1 MPRDATLED
10 VARQAGV
17 SLATASRVLNGS
29 TRQVGRALRERVEQ
43 AAAELGYTTNRA
55 AQALARSASD
65 ILGLVVHDL
74 SDPYFAVVANA
85 VVRAAERHGLS
96 VMVGTTFRD
105 PEAEI
110 GYVATLRAQRVRAIV
125 LAGSRIADPRV
136 TERLRKEIDRF
147 QSTGGRAALI
157 GQDLLGVDTVVPD
170 NRAGARALAVSL
182 AELGHSRFAILTG
195 PSTLLTAVDRVTGFT
210 EGLASAGLPAPLL
223 IPGPFDRDGGYA
235 AAERLVALMSG
246 EAGAEPIEGA
256 EFPASEVTCVFAVN
270 DVMAVGA
277 LAALRAHG
285 VDVPGRVSV
294 AGFDDIP
301 TLRDLTPSLTTVRLP
316 LAEMGRRAVELAM
329 GTAPIT
335 AEPALTEVVLREST
349 RPLP

>member
-10 VARQAGV
+10 VAKHAGV

-29 TRQVGRALRERVEQ
+29 TRQVGRVLRERVEH
-43 AAAELGYTTNRA
+43 AATELGYTTNRA

-74 SDPYFAVVANA
+74 SDPYFAVLANA
-85 VVRAAERHGLS
+85 VVRAADLHGLS

-125 LAGSRIADPRV
+125 LAGSRMGDEAV
-136 TERLRKEIDRF
+136 TERLRAELDRYRG
-147 QSTGGRAALI
+147 TGGRAALI
-157 GQDLLGVDTVVPD
+157 GQDLLGIDTVVPE
-170 NRAGARALAVSL
+170 NHEGARALATAL
-182 AELGHSRFAILTG
+182 AGLGHTRFAVLTG
-195 PSTLLTAVDRVTGFT
+195 PPALLTAADRVAGFT
-210 EGLASAGLPAPLL
+210 EGLAALGLPEPVL

-235 AAERLVALMSG
+235 AARRLLDSA
-246 EAGAEPIEGA
+246 AD
-256 EFPASEVTCVFAVN
+256 VTCAFAVN

-277 LAALRAHG
+277 LAALRAG
-285 VDVPGRVSV
+285 GTEVPGRISV

-301 TLRDLTPSLTTVRLP
+301 TLRDLTPALTTVRLP
-316 LAEMGRRAVELAM
+316 LAEMGRRAVALAL
-329 GTAPIT
+329 GADPIV
-335 AEPALTEVVLREST
+335 AEPAKAEVVLREST
-349 RPLP
+349 RSLGEAG

>member
-10 VARQAGV
+10 VAKHAGV

-29 TRQVGRALRERVEQ
+29 TRQVGRELRERVEH
-43 AAAELGYTTNRA
+43 AATELGYTTNRA

-74 SDPYFAVVANA
+74 SDPYFAVLANA
-85 VVRAAERHGLS
+85 VVRAADMHGLS

-125 LAGSRIADPRV
+125 LAGSRIDDAAM
-136 TERLRKEIDRF
+136 TERLRAELDRYRG
-147 QSTGGRAALI
+147 TGGRAALI

-170 NRAGARALAVSL
+170 NHAGAGELARSL
-182 AELGHSRFAILTG
+182 AGLGHTRFAVLTG
-195 PSTLLTAVDRVTGFT
+195 PATLLTAADRVAGFA
-210 EGLASAGLPAPLL
+210 EGLASLGLPAPLL
-223 IPGPFDRDGGYA
+223 FPGPFDRDGGYA
-235 AAERLVALMSG
+235 AAQRLLA
-246 EAGAEPIEGA
+246 ADTD
-256 EFPASEVTCVFAVN
+256 VTCVFAVN

-277 LAALRAHG
+277 LAALRDG
-285 VDVPGRVSV
+285 GCEVPGRISV

-301 TLRDLTPSLTTVRLP
+301 TLRDLTPALTTVRLP
-316 LAEMGRRAVELAM
+316 LADMGRRAVALAL
-329 GTAPIT
+329 GTVPIV
-335 AEPALTEVVLREST
+335 AEPAETEVVLREST
-349 RPLP
+349 RSLLEDA

>member
-29 TRQVGRALRERVEQ
+29 TRQVGRALRDRVEQ

-74 SDPYFAVVANA
+74 SDPYFAEVANA
-85 VVRAAERHGLS
+85 VVRAAGRHGLS

-125 LAGSRIADPRV
+125 LAGSRSADPEV
-136 TERLRKEIDRF
+136 TARLRAEIDRF
-147 QSTGGRAALI
+147 QGTGGRAALI

-170 NRAGARALAVSL
+170 NHAGSRELAEALAR
-182 AELGHSRFAILTG
+182 LGHTRFAVLTG
-195 PSTLLTAVDRVTGFT
+195 PPGLLTAADRTAGFA
-210 EGLASAGLPAPLL
+210 EGLASLGLPAPVL
-223 IPGPFDRDGGYA
+223 IPGPFDRDGGHA
-235 AAERLVALMSG
+235 AARELLAAHG
-246 EAGAEPIEGA
+246 T
-256 EFPASEVTCVFAVN
+256 EVTCVFAVN

-277 LAALRAHG
+277 LAALRGAG
-285 VDVPGRVSV
+285 VDVPGRISV

-301 TLRDLTPSLTTVRLP
+301 TLRDLTPALTTVRLP
-316 LAEMGRRAVELAM
+316 LAEMGTRAVELAL
-329 GTAPIT
+329 GADPAG
-335 AEPALTEVVLREST
+335 AEAARARVVLREST
-349 RPLP
+349 RALT

>member
-29 TRQVGRALRERVEQ
+29 TRQVGRILRERVEE
-43 AAAELGYTTNRA
+43 AATELGYTTNRA

-74 SDPYFAVVANA
+74 SDPYFAELANA
-85 VVRAAERHGLS
+85 VVRAADAQHLA

-125 LAGSRIADPRV
+125 LAGSRVTDHAL
-136 TERLRKEIDRF
+136 TERLRAELIRF
-147 QSTGGRAALI
+147 HGSGGRAVVI
-157 GQDLLGVDTVVPD
+157 GQDLLGVDTVLPD
-170 NRAGARALAVSL
+170 NRGGSRALAVAL
-182 AELGHSRFAILTG
+182 AGLGHIRFAVLTG
-195 PSTLLTAVDRVTGFT
+195 PSALLTAADRVAGFA
-210 EGLASAGLPAPLL
+210 EGLASLGLPEPVLVS
-223 IPGPFDRDGGYA
+223 GEFDRDGGYVSAGRLWA
-235 AAERLVALMSG
+235 AG
-246 EAGAEPIEGA
+246 TG
-256 EFPASEVTCVFAVN
+256 VTCLFAVN

-277 LAALRAHG
+277 LAALRDAG
-285 VDVPGRVSV
+285 ADVPGEISV

-301 TLRDLTPSLTTVRLP
+301 TLRDLTPALTTVRLP
-316 LAEMGRRAVELAM
+316 LAAMGRRAVELAL
-329 GTAPIT
+329 GSAPVVAERAT
-335 AEPALTEVVLREST
+335 AEVIIREST
-349 RPLP
+349 RRLP

>member
-10 VARQAGV
+10 VARHAGV

-29 TRQVGRALRERVEQ
+29 TRQVGRALRERVER

-85 VVRAAERHGLS
+85 VVRESERHGLS

-125 LAGSRIADPRV
+125 LAGSRIADETV
-136 TERLRKEIDRF
+136 TERLRAEIDRF
-147 QSTGGRAALI
+147 QGGGGRAALI

-170 NRAGARALAVSL
+170 NRAGAYELARALAG
-182 AELGHSRFAILTG
+182 LGHTRFAVLTG
-195 PSTLLTAVDRVTGFT
+195 PSFLLTAVDRVEGFT
-210 EGLASAGLPAPLL
+210 AGLAAAGLPEPLL
-223 IPGPFDRDGGYA
+223 IPGPFDRDGGYL
-235 AAERLVALMSG
+235 AAERLLALRDTTA
-246 EAGAEPIEGA
+246 AG
-256 EFPASEVTCVFAVN
+256 VTCVFAVN

-285 VDVPGRVSV
+285 VAVPEQISV

-316 LAEMGRRAVELAM
+316 LADMGRRAVELALATT
-329 GTAPIT
+329 GPA
-335 AEPALTEVVLREST
+335 AEPATAEVVLREST
-349 RPLP
+349 RRVS